1 MAVLMPEPQGTA
13 LGLTTVYA
21 DQYDPKLLFP
31 ISRNIGR
38 DAIGDHVFIGPNVGI
53 YTVNHA
59 LLPDQRNAGIMR
71 SLPIGTDIWR
81 MYEFSWLNAN
91 GLPQAAEVDLFVPAS
106 SPSIIESKSL
116 KLYQGS
122 FAQTRFAGGA
132 EQVAAILKRDLS
144 NAAGAP
150 VEVAV
155 NTLDTWTPTIDDLPG
170 ELLEEAFPDVSIT
183 DFEVNPELLQKA
195 PAAIDTDVKGNIR
208 AAVWR
213 TNLFRS
219 LCPVTGQP
227 DYASVSIALTGEAV
241 DPRSLLKYL
250 VSYRA
255 HRGFHEQCVEQI
267 FHDLRSRFTFTALEV
282 QACFTRRGGI
292 DINPYR
298 SMSSKMPEFVI
309 REGRQ

>member
-21 DQYDPKLLFP
+21 DQYDPKLLSPFPATSVETPSATTTSSAP
-31 ISRNIGR
+31 ISGACMNSPGSM
-38 DAIGDHVFIGPNVGI
+38 P
-53 YTVNHA
+53 
-59 LLPDQRNAGIMR
+59 
-71 SLPIGTDIWR
+71 TDCR
-81 MYEFSWLNAN
+81 KRQKLTS
-91 GLPQAAEVDLFVPAS
+91 FVPAS

-132 EQVAAILKRDLS
+132 EEVAAILKRDLS

-183 DFEVNPELLQKA
+183 DFEVNTELLQKA

>member
-1 MAVLMPEPQGTA
+1 
-13 LGLTTVYA
+13 
-21 DQYDPKLLFP
+21 
-31 ISRNIGR
+31 
-38 DAIGDHVFIGPNVGI
+38 
-53 YTVNHA
+53 
-59 LLPDQRNAGIMR
+59 
-71 SLPIGTDIWR
+71 
-81 MYEFSWLNAN
+81 
-91 GLPQAAEVDLFVPAS
+91 
-106 SPSIIESKSL
+106 ESKSL

-132 EQVAAILKRDLS
+132 EEVAAILKRDLS

-183 DFEVNPELLQKA
+183 DFEVNPELLEKA
-195 PAAIDTDVKGNIR
+195 PAAIDTDVKDNIR

-227 DYASVSIALTGEAV
+227 DYASVSVALTGEAV

-267 FHDLRSRFTFTALEV
+267 FHDLRSRFTFTSLEV

-298 SMSSKMPEFVI
+298 SMGPKMPEFVI

>member
-38 DAIGDHVFIGPNVGI
+38 DAIGDHDF
-53 YTVNHA
+53 
-59 LLPDQRNAGIMR
+59 
-71 SLPIGTDIWR
+71 IGTDIWR

-155 NTLDTWTPTIDDLPG
+155 NTLGTWTPTIDDLPG

-183 DFEVNPELLQKA
+183 DFEVNPELLEKA

>member
-38 DAIGDHVFIGPNVGI
+38 DAIGDHDF
-53 YTVNHA
+53 
-59 LLPDQRNAGIMR
+59 
-71 SLPIGTDIWR
+71 IGTDIWR

-144 NAAGAP
+144 NAAGAFSRSSGLTSKS
-150 VEVAV
+150 VMLTSGKASSRSS
-155 NTLDTWTPTIDDLPG
+155 PG
-170 ELLEEAFPDVSIT
+170 RSSIVGVQVSSVLT
-183 DFEVNPELLQKA
+183 ATSTGA

>member
-1 MAVLMPEPQGTA
+1 M
-13 LGLTTVYA
+13 
-21 DQYDPKLLFP
+21 
-31 ISRNIGR
+31 
-38 DAIGDHVFIGPNVGI
+38 
-53 YTVNHA
+53 
-59 LLPDQRNAGIMR
+59 
-71 SLPIGTDIWR
+71 
-81 MYEFSWLNAN
+81 
-91 GLPQAAEVDLFVPAS
+91 
-106 SPSIIESKSL
+106 
-116 KLYQGS
+116 
-122 FAQTRFAGGA
+122 
-132 EQVAAILKRDLS
+132 
-144 NAAGAP
+144 
-150 VEVAV
+150 AV

-183 DFEVNPELLQKA
+183 DFEVNPELLEKA
-195 PAAIDTDVKGNIR
+195 PAAIDTDVKDNIR

-227 DYASVSIALTGEAV
+227 DYASVSVALTGEAV

-267 FHDLRSRFTFTALEV
+267 FHDLRSRFTFTSLEV

-298 SMSSKMPEFVI
+298 SMGPKMPEFVI

>member
-1 MAVLMPEPQGTA
+1 M
-13 LGLTTVYA
+13 
-21 DQYDPKLLFP
+21 
-31 ISRNIGR
+31 
-38 DAIGDHVFIGPNVGI
+38 
-53 YTVNHA
+53 
-59 LLPDQRNAGIMR
+59 
-71 SLPIGTDIWR
+71 
-81 MYEFSWLNAN
+81 
-91 GLPQAAEVDLFVPAS
+91 
-106 SPSIIESKSL
+106 
-116 KLYQGS
+116 
-122 FAQTRFAGGA
+122 
-132 EQVAAILKRDLS
+132 
-144 NAAGAP
+144 
-150 VEVAV
+150 AV

>member
-38 DAIGDHVFIGPNVGI
+38 DAIGDHDV
-53 YTVNHA
+53 
-59 LLPDQRNAGIMR
+59 
-71 SLPIGTDIWR
+71 IGTDIWR

-91 GLPQAAEVDLFVPAS
+91 GLPQAAEVDVFVPAS

-132 EQVAAILKRDLS
+132 EEVAAILKRDLS

-183 DFEVNPELLQKA
+183 DFEVNPELLEKA

>member
-1 MAVLMPEPQGTA
+1 MP
-13 LGLTTVYA
+13 
-21 DQYDPKLLFP
+21 
-31 ISRNIGR
+31 
-38 DAIGDHVFIGPNVGI
+38 
-53 YTVNHA
+53 
-59 LLPDQRNAGIMR
+59 
-71 SLPIGTDIWR
+71 
-81 MYEFSWLNAN
+81 
-91 GLPQAAEVDLFVPAS
+91 
-106 SPSIIESKSL
+106 
-116 KLYQGS
+116 S
-122 FAQTRFAGGA
+122 F
-132 EQVAAILKRDLS
+132 
-144 NAAGAP
+144 
-150 VEVAV
+150 
-155 NTLDTWTPTIDDLPG
+155 
-170 ELLEEAFPDVSIT
+170 
-183 DFEVNPELLQKA
+183 DFEVNPELLEKA
-195 PAAIDTDVKGNIR
+195 PTAIDTDVKGNIR

>member
-1 MAVLMPEPQGTA
+1 MLGRRRGKRISNGCFDAGTSGHSSGFNHRLCGSVRSETA
-13 LGLTTVYA
+13 
-21 DQYDPKLLFP
+21 FP

-38 DAIGDHVFIGPNVGI
+38 DAIGDHDF
-53 YTVNHA
+53 
-59 LLPDQRNAGIMR
+59 
-71 SLPIGTDIWR
+71 IGTDIWR

-132 EQVAAILKRDLS
+132 EEVAAILKRDLS

-183 DFEVNPELLQKA
+183 DFEVNPELLEKA
-195 PAAIDTDVKGNIR
+195 PAAIDTDVKDNIR

-213 TNLFRS
+213 TNLFVRSAPSPGSPTTHRS
-219 LCPVTGQP
+219 L
-227 DYASVSIALTGEAV
+227 
-241 DPRSLLKYL
+241 
-250 VSYRA
+250 
-255 HRGFHEQCVEQI
+255 
-267 FHDLRSRFTFTALEV
+267 
-282 QACFTRRGGI
+282 
-292 DINPYR
+292 
-298 SMSSKMPEFVI
+298 
-309 REGRQ
+309 

>member
-38 DAIGDHVFIGPNVGI
+38 DAIGDHDF
-53 YTVNHA
+53 
-59 LLPDQRNAGIMR
+59 
-71 SLPIGTDIWR
+71 IGTDIWR

-91 GLPQAAEVDLFVPAS
+91 GLPQAAEVDVFVPAS

-132 EQVAAILKRDLS
+132 EEVAAILKRDLS

-183 DFEVNPELLQKA
+183 DFEVNP
-195 PAAIDTDVKGNIR
+195 
-208 AAVWR
+208 
-213 TNLFRS
+213 
-219 LCPVTGQP
+219 
-227 DYASVSIALTGEAV
+227 
-241 DPRSLLKYL
+241 
-250 VSYRA
+250 
-255 HRGFHEQCVEQI
+255 
-267 FHDLRSRFTFTALEV
+267 
-282 QACFTRRGGI
+282 
-292 DINPYR
+292 
-298 SMSSKMPEFVI
+298 
-309 REGRQ
+309 